1 MACVATHATRGEKV
15 FMGKANYT
23 FIDHDSE
30 GSSVSLSIPDLNATN
45 INTILTAVTTLQT
58 ALENVTLGTLR
69 QIQVIGQTDVFS
81 GVAPADGNAQR
92 ETKWLVQGVD
102 SSGFGVS
109 MEIPTAMLSLL
120 PTGSGILDLSAGAGL
135 ALKQALD
142 AIWLSRHGD
151 PVTVSRVIHVGRNI

>member
-1 MACVATHATRGEKV
+1 
-15 FMGKANYT
+15 MGKANYT

-30 GSSVSLSIPDLNATN
+30 GSSVSLQVPDLTAAN
-45 INTILTAVTTLQT
+45 INTILAQIDALRI
-58 ALENVTLGTLR
+58 ALENVTIGTLR
-69 QIQVIGQTDVFS
+69 QVQVVGATDIFS

-102 SSGFGVS
+102 SSGFAVS
-109 MEIPTAMLSLL
+109 MEIPTAQLTLL

-151 PVTVSRVIHVGRNI
+151 PVTVSRVVHVGRNI